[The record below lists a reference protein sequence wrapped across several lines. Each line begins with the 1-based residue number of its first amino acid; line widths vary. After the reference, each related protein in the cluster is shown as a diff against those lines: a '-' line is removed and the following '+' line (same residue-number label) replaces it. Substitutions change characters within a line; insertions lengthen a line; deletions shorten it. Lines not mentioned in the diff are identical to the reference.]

1 MGLRLKFNLI
11 LGSACLVGLV
21 IAAALAYRT
30 LQQNARDEVLHS
42 AGIMMAS
49 AKAIRSY
56 TVNEVRPLLALQMKR
71 AFMPQT
77 VPAYAATQ
85 NILGLRETYP
95 DYTYKEATL
104 NPTNP
109 TNRAVDWEAD
119 LIDWFRNHP
128 DDTELVGERD
138 TPTGRSLYLSRPIK
152 VGNEGCLVCHSTPD
166 AAPATMVSQYGTA
179 NGFGWQLNEIIGAQI
194 VSVPMSVSLHRAQ
207 KTFYAFVASLAGV
220 FVFIAILANVLLN
233 TVVIK
238 RIVAMSKVA
247 NDVSMGATDIPELT
261 VTGTD
266 EIASLATS
274 FNRMRRSLGNA
285 MKMLDETMS
294 GGDIR

>member
-11 LGSACLVGLV
+11 LGSACLAGLV

-194 VSVPMSVSLHRAQ
+194 VSVPMSVSLQRAQ
-207 KTFYAFVASLAGV
+207 KTFFAFVGYLAGV
-220 FVFIAILANVLLN
+220 FVFIGILANVLLN

-294 GGDIR
+294 GDSR

>member
-11 LGSACLVGLV
+11 LGSACLAGLV

-128 DDTELVGERD
+128 EDTELVGERD

-194 VSVPMSVSLHRAQ
+194 VSVPMSVSLQRAQ
-207 KTFYAFVASLAGV
+207 KTFFAFVGYLAGV
-220 FVFIAILANVLLN
+220 FVFIGILANVLLN

-294 GGDIR
+294 

>member
-1 MGLRLKFNLI
+1 
-11 LGSACLVGLV
+11 
-21 IAAALAYRT
+21 
-30 LQQNARDEVLHS
+30 
-42 AGIMMAS
+42 
-49 AKAIRSY
+49 
-56 TVNEVRPLLALQMKR
+56 
-71 AFMPQT
+71 
-77 VPAYAATQ
+77 
-85 NILGLRETYP
+85 
-95 DYTYKEATL
+95 
-104 NPTNP
+104 
-109 TNRAVDWEAD
+109 
-119 LIDWFRNHP
+119 
-128 DDTELVGERD
+128 
-138 TPTGRSLYLSRPIK
+138 
-152 VGNEGCLVCHSTPD
+152 
-166 AAPATMVSQYGTA
+166 
-179 NGFGWQLNEIIGAQI
+179 
-194 VSVPMSVSLHRAQ
+194 MSVSLHRAQ

-220 FVFIAILANVLLN
+220 FVFIGILANVLLN

>member
-194 VSVPMSVSLHRAQ
+194 VSVPMSVSLQRAQ
-207 KTFYAFVASLAGV
+207 KTFFAFVGYLAGV
-220 FVFIAILANVLLN
+220 FVFIGILANVLLN

-294 GGDIR
+294 GDSR